1 MNLFERLKNIFYKNK
16 IKQLP
21 QPIKNNTENKN
32 GDTFVNKLK
41 IENDPFSK
49 LLSPDTIKRIDID
62 EELKPIFKDI
72 IIKIRNYFIK
82 NDLIS
87 TKDYDDFFEKFLLDR
102 KLKIRFS
109 KENELINYTG
119 GIYIKD
125 KNVILMEPNIQRNK
139 VFAHTLCHEFLHFLV
154 MADSNKLN

>member
-1 MNLFERLKNIFYKNK
+1 MNLFERLQNIFYKNK

-32 GDTFVNKLK
+32 GDTFVNELK
-41 IENDPFSK
+41 IENDSFSK

-62 EELKPIFKDI
+62 EELKPIFKDV

-87 TKDYDDFFEKFLLDR
+87 TKDYDGFFEKFLLDR

-109 KENELINYTG
+109 KENELINCTG
-119 GIYIKD
+119 GYIKD
-125 KNVILMEPNIQRNK
+125 KNVILMESNIQRNK
-139 VFAHTLCHEFLHFLV
+139 VFAYTLCH
-154 MADSNKLN
+154 